1 MRNTLFL
8 FAGFF
13 AFLFTACSDSN
24 PTNFYAESSS
34 SKNLVSSST
43 IISISSSNEVFS
55 SSFEINSSNSFSSS
69 STTPISY
76 GKLIDNRDGHV
87 YKTIKIGEQTWM
99 AENLNF
105 EYHNIK
111 AFNPAQILPSLC
123 YNSRDSCA
131 KYGRLYSWSTA
142 MDSATIYGKSGQNC
156 GIWSNN
162 KEEFCK
168 NEVYNYVRGACP
180 ENWHIPTESDVN
192 SLIAYSK
199 TSIENQNWMRHYWVY
214 TEKEDDFSDVFSKYG
229 FLWTSLE
236 IDSSRATL
244 LNLIGNEIES
254 IEGLKQNAYFI
265 RCVKDMSPI
274 YHIEHGT
281 MTDERDGQVYKTV
294 KIGDQ
299 WWMAENLNYELPKQ
313 EFYGFE
319 STLSLCY
326 NNEPDSCAKYGRL
339 YTFAAATD
347 CCPISPNYINSDSY
361 SPHGICPENWHIPS
375 VNEWKIL
382 LNVVNGFATDL
393 KSTSGWLDDGN
404 GYDNLDF
411 KLLPAGYYRNY
422 EILEDMGFG
431 YDVPEFDDDSKKIE
445 FTNIGQ
451 EACFWMPKH
460 STASSFYGDSYQLEN
475 AYSFCFSN
483 DKKDVSYSMQYK
495 IYAYSVRCVKDN

>member
-1 MRNTLFL
+1 MRKTHFFL

-13 AFLFTACSDSN
+13 AFLFTACSDEN
-24 PTNFYAESSS
+24 PSDGFFENISSKESSS
-34 SKNLVSSST
+34 SVVTESSSSQE
-43 IISISSSNEVFS
+43 SISSVI
-55 SSFEINSSNSFSSS
+55 EISSS
-69 STTPISY
+69 SWEPYSY
-76 GKLIDNRDGHV
+76 GELVDNRDGHV

-214 TEKEDDFSDVFSKYG
+214 AEKEDDFSDVFSQYG

-265 RCVKDMSPI
+265 RCVKDTSPL

-299 WWMAENLNYELPKQ
+299 WWMAENLNYAYTKPTPQ
-313 EFYGFE
+313 YYYGTSDIIDSASF
-319 STLSLCY
+319 CY

-339 YTFAAATD
+339 YTWEASMD
-347 CCPISPNYINSDSY
+347 CVDAEIDDYRCPIRSRNNDFKIR
-361 SPHGICPENWHIPS
+361 GVCPDKWHVPS
-375 VNEWKIL
+375 VNEWKSL
-382 LNVVNGFATDL
+382 QYVVNYFATDL
-393 KSTSGWLDDGN
+393 KSTEGWLDNGN
-404 GYDNLDF
+404 GSDVVGF
-411 KLLPAGYYRNY
+411 RILPTGYYINY
-422 EILEDMGFG
+422 LENF
-431 YDVPEFDDDSKKIE
+431 EFNFAFEDIGKK
-445 FTNIGQ
+445 T
-451 EACFWMPKH
+451 CFWTLRQETIYLDCPIC
-460 STASSFYGDSYQLEN
+460 AEDAYPFCISSNSKDF
-475 AYSFCFSN
+475 SFN
-483 DKKDVSYSMQYK
+483 KEPK
-495 IYAYSVRCVKDN
+495 IYAFSVRCVKDQ

>member
-1 MRNTLFL
+1 MRKTHFFL

-13 AFLFTACSDSN
+13 AFLFTACSDEN
-24 PTNFYAESSS
+24 PSDGFFENISSKESSS
-34 SKNLVSSST
+34 SVVTESSSSQE
-43 IISISSSNEVFS
+43 SISSVIE
-55 SSFEINSSNSFSSS
+55 
-69 STTPISY
+69 ISY
-76 GKLIDNRDGHV
+76 SSWEPYSYGELVDNRDGHV

-299 WWMAENLNYELPKQ
+299 WWMAENLNYAYTKPTPQ
-313 EFYGFE
+313 YYYGTIDIIDSASF
-319 STLSLCY
+319 CY

-339 YTFAAATD
+339 YMWEASMD
-347 CCPISPNYINSDSY
+347 CVDAEIDDYLCPIIRYWNNDFKIR
-361 SPHGICPENWHIPS
+361 GVCPDKWHVPS
-375 VNEWKIL
+375 VNEWKSL
-382 LNVVNGFATDL
+382 QYVVNYFATDL
-393 KSTSGWLDDGN
+393 KSTEGWLDNGN
-404 GYDNLDF
+404 GSDVVGF
-411 KLLPAGYYRNY
+411 RILPTGYYINY
-422 EILEDMGFG
+422 LENF
-431 YDVPEFDDDSKKIE
+431 EFNFAFEDIGKK
-445 FTNIGQ
+445 T
-451 EACFWMPKH
+451 CFWTLRQETSYPDCPKC
-460 STASSFYGDSYQLEN
+460 AEDAYPFCISSNSKDF
-475 AYSFCFSN
+475 SFN
-483 DKKDVSYSMQYK
+483 KEPK
-495 IYAYSVRCVKDN
+495 IYAFPVRCVKDQ

>member
-1 MRNTLFL
+1 MLSKAICT
-8 FAGFF
+8 
-13 AFLFTACSDSN
+13 FTAALVFTIAACGDDN

-34 SKNLVSSST
+34 SEAPLSSSA
-43 IISISSSNEVFS
+43 IEELSSSSSFNAISSSS
-55 SSFEINSSNSFSSS
+55 EISSS
-69 STTPISY
+69 SWPQYSY
-76 GKLIDNRDGHV
+76 EELIDKRDGQV

-105 EYHNIK
+105 AYS
-111 AFNPAQILPSLC
+111 LPTS
-123 YNSRDSCA
+123 NKDSSNTTSNKQTSKD
-131 KYGRLYSWSTA
+131 KYGKLYRWSIA
-142 MDSATIYGKSGQNC
+142 MDSAAVFSLDGKGCGKGVNC
-156 GIWSNN
+156 GSQPS
-162 KEEFCK
+162 KG
-168 NEVYNYVRGACP
+168 VRGVCP
-180 ENWHIPTESDVN
+180 ENWHIPNETDIKNIIDFSKESNDRLIWIEHYWFFTENEDN
-192 SLIAYSK
+192 EFKTEMKLQYYSFWTSEQLDNNNAKGLYFKTNK
-199 TSIENQNWMRHYWVY
+199 TSTNSTPKAV
-214 TEKEDDFSDVFSKYG
+214 
-229 FLWTSLE
+229 
-236 IDSSRATL
+236 
-244 LNLIGNEIES
+244 
-254 IEGLKQNAYFI
+254 AYPV
-265 RCVKDMSPI
+265 RCVKDDEKF
-274 YHIEHGT
+274 HVEHGS

-445 FTNIGQ
+445 FTNNGQ
-451 EACFWMPKH
+451 QACYWTPKH
-460 STASSFYGDSYQLEN
+460 STRGSFYGDTYQLEN

-483 DKKDVSYSMQYK
+483 DKKGASFNMEYK
-495 IYAYSVRCVKDN
+495 IYAYSVRCVKDSEAK

>member
-1 MRNTLFL
+1 MRNVFFCLLLGILFW
-8 FAGFF
+8 G
-13 AFLFTACSDSN
+13 CSDENPSN
-24 PTNFYAESSS
+24 VFVNQSSEASSS
-34 SKNLVSSST
+34 SFFENYSSSANIPVLSSTET
-43 IISISSSNEVFS
+43 ISFNNEISSSSWE
-55 SSFEINSSNSFSSS
+55 
-69 STTPISY
+69 PYSY
-76 GKLIDNRDGHV
+76 GELVDNRDGHV

-393 KSTSGWLDDGN
+393 KSTSGWIDDGN
-404 GYDNLDF
+404 GYDILDF
-411 KLLPAGYYRNY
+411 RLLPAGYYRNY
-422 EILEDMGFG
+422 EILEEMGFD
-431 YDVPEFDDDSKKIE
+431 YEVPEFDDDSKKIE

-451 EACFWMPKH
+451 QACYWTPRH
-460 STASSFYGDSYQLEN
+460 STRRSFYGDTYQLEN

-483 DKKDVSYSMQYK
+483 DKKGASFNMEYK
-495 IYAYSVRCVKDN
+495 IYAYSVRCVKDE